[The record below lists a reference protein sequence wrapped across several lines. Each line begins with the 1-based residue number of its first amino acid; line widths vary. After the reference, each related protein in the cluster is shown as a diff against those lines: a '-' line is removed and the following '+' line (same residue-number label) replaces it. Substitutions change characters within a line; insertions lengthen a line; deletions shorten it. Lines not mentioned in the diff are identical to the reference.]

1 MTIFQLLVRENWNF
15 IGLVNLTKS
24 IIEAYHQNNVF
35 KMCLKNEDDLII
47 DVKKKLSCG
56 LGRTNVQR

>member
-1 MTIFQLLVRENWNF
+1 M
-15 IGLVNLTKS
+15 VNLTKS

-47 DVKKKLSCG
+47 DVKKTLSCG
-56 LGRTNVQR
+56 LVRTNVQR